1 MATSMAATI
10 AASLPAPQAASAP
23 AAPIHEPIP
32 ASMSRLIDFE
42 TEISLNLVRLEGL
55 VVSKI
60 IKHSSESHSSVH
72 GLLLGLDLDGVL
84 EVTNSFP
91 LPHSTGEDDEKS
103 SKITSRY
110 QTSMLRALKE
120 VRADDSVV
128 GFYQSTT
135 MGAFFNQ
142 TLVDTQAIHQEKLRH
157 GGIVVVHDVSQ
168 CNRGNASFRA
178 FKVSKEFL
186 EAYHKTPF
194 SAKSMISYKLT
205 FTSIMQE
212 VPLKIRTSPLL
223 GAFIST
229 LSERRPTS
237 LTQPLPSD
245 VYHASLSPLY
255 STLHLGNPT
264 LTKNLEHV
272 VEAIDNYKTEEG
284 NLAYHVRQI
293 TREKARAEAHVA
305 KRREENANRV
315 AQGLAP
321 LPEEDVSRLF
331 KIPREPSRL
340 ESMLLLGQVDAYAK
354 TLEGTSG
361 LSLVKMYAARAG
373 TDANREVFQ

>member
-1 MATSMAATI
+1 
-10 AASLPAPQAASAP
+10 
-23 AAPIHEPIP
+23 
-32 ASMSRLIDFE
+32 
-42 TEISLNLVRLEGL
+42 
-55 VVSKI
+55 
-60 IKHSSESHSSVH
+60 
-72 GLLLGLDLDGVL
+72 
-84 EVTNSFP
+84 
-91 LPHSTGEDDEKS
+91 
-103 SKITSRY
+103 
-110 QTSMLRALKE
+110 
-120 VRADDSVV
+120 
-128 GFYQSTT
+128 
-135 MGAFFNQ
+135 
-142 TLVDTQAIHQEKLRH
+142 
-157 GGIVVVHDVSQ
+157 
-168 CNRGNASFRA
+168 
-178 FKVSKEFL
+178 
-186 EAYHKTPF
+186 
-194 SAKSMISYKLT
+194 MISHKLT

-212 VPLKIRTSPLL
+212 VPLKIRTNPLL

-229 LSERRPTS
+229 LSERGPIS

-245 VYHASLSPLY
+245 ASLSPLY

-293 TREKARAEAHVA
+293 TREKARAEAYVT
-305 KRREENANRV
+305 KRREENATRV

>member
-1 MATSMAATI
+1 
-10 AASLPAPQAASAP
+10 
-23 AAPIHEPIP
+23 
-32 ASMSRLIDFE
+32 
-42 TEISLNLVRLEGL
+42 
-55 VVSKI
+55 
-60 IKHSSESHSSVH
+60 
-72 GLLLGLDLDGVL
+72 
-84 EVTNSFP
+84 
-91 LPHSTGEDDEKS
+91 
-103 SKITSRY
+103 
-110 QTSMLRALKE
+110 MLRALKE

-135 MGAFFNQ
+135 MGAFFSQ
-142 TLVDTQAIHQEKLRH
+142 TLVDTQAIHHEKLRH

-168 CNRGNASFRA
+168 CNRVNASFRA
-178 FKVSKEFL
+178 FKLLKEFL
-186 EAYHKTPF
+186 EAYRKTPF
-194 SAKSMISYKLT
+194 SAKSMINHKLT
-205 FTSIMQE
+205 FNSIMQE
-212 VPLKIRTSPLL
+212 VPLKIRTNPLL
-223 GAFIST
+223 GSFIST

-237 LTQPLPSD
+237 LTQPLPSE
-245 VYHASLSPLY
+245 VYHTSLSPLY

-264 LTKNLEHV
+264 LTKNLENV

-284 NLAYHVRQI
+284 NLAYHTRQI
-293 TREKARAEAHVA
+293 AREKARAEAYVA
-305 KRREENANRV
+305 KRREESANRV

-340 ESMLLLGQVDAYAK
+340 DSMLLLGQVDAYAK

>member
-1 MATSMAATI
+1 
-10 AASLPAPQAASAP
+10 
-23 AAPIHEPIP
+23 
-32 ASMSRLIDFE
+32 
-42 TEISLNLVRLEGL
+42 
-55 VVSKI
+55 
-60 IKHSSESHSSVH
+60 
-72 GLLLGLDLDGVL
+72 
-84 EVTNSFP
+84 
-91 LPHSTGEDDEKS
+91 
-103 SKITSRY
+103 
-110 QTSMLRALKE
+110 
-120 VRADDSVV
+120 
-128 GFYQSTT
+128 
-135 MGAFFNQ
+135 
-142 TLVDTQAIHQEKLRH
+142 
-157 GGIVVVHDVSQ
+157 
-168 CNRGNASFRA
+168 
-178 FKVSKEFL
+178 
-186 EAYHKTPF
+186 
-194 SAKSMISYKLT
+194 MINHKLT

-212 VPLKIRTSPLL
+212 VPLKIRTNPLL

-237 LTQPLPSD
+237 LTQPLPSE
-245 VYHASLSPLY
+245 VSHASLSPLY

-293 TREKARAEAHVA
+293 TREKARAEAYVA
-305 KRREENANRV
+305 KRREDNANRV

-373 TDANREVFQ
+373 TEDANREVFQ